1 MLIAVGPPVHC
12 KPERHPCTCGV
23 LKSYVY
29 VCQIT
34 DLSHNTILNVHMFYN
49 TRHSG
54 DRYNRSNHSSG
65 AIPSDNHKYF
75 ETESE
80 HELWEKWRLQFVED
94 SPHGYSKCS
103 VCKIFQLND
112 CMNLGTL
119 WNNILRYLGIIH
131 CL

>member
-1 MLIAVGPPVHC
+1 MAHLFTANQKDIRALVVCLRHTFVSAKLPTCCLIPYSMDIC
-12 KPERHPCTCGV
+12 FFK
-23 LKSYVY
+23 
-29 VCQIT
+29 
-34 DLSHNTILNVHMFYN
+34 

-54 DRYNRSNHSSG
+54 DRYNRSDHSSG
-65 AIPSDNHKYF
+65 AIPCDNHKYF

-131 CL
+131 YL